1 MITPKDL
8 AYERLLRSRK
18 ISLLTYDIP
27 VCELLFMSS
36 ANDKQNNEK
45 TQS

>member
-1 MITPKDL
+1 MVTPKDI
-8 AYERLLRSRK
+8 AYERLLRSHK
-18 ISLLTYDIP
+18 ILLTYDIP